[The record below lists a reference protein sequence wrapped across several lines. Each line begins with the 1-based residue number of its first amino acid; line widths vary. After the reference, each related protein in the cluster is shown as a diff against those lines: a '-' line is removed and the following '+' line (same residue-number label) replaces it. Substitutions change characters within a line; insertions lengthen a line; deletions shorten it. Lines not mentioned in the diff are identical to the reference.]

1 MLARRVSGLLSS
13 GTSGSSALLC
23 GHDTSSS
30 HRQGAVY
37 CDTTYRLGYI
47 GHYRTGARL
56 PLIGTKYSGGS
67 KWGNRGCIAGTVIGI
82 FLFPPWG
89 IIFGPLVG
97 AVIGEL
103 LGDKLTHEALKAGL
117 GAFVG
122 FLLGV
127 ILKVSL
133 CGYFVVVFISALF

>member
-1 MLARRVSGLLSS
+1 MLARRVSGLLFS

-56 PLIGTKYSGGS
+56 PHTSHRYEIQ
-67 KWGNRGCIAGTVIGI
+67 RR
-82 FLFPPWG
+82 
-89 IIFGPLVG
+89 
-97 AVIGEL
+97 
-103 LGDKLTHEALKAGL
+103 
-117 GAFVG
+117 
-122 FLLGV
+122 
-127 ILKVSL
+127 
-133 CGYFVVVFISALF
+133 